1 MKTSEDYYYRS
12 YDADER
18 YWRKCQI
25 LWEVSLFISRS
36 YENRINKHVV
46 ISLNFPR
53 LIASLLSFFAD
64 VFFSVRFVVRICV
77 EVAVDRILRISMY
90 LPPPLH
96 SLPLFF
102 FFFF

>member
-1 MKTSEDYYYRS
+1 MMLMNVIGESVKFFGKKVYL
-12 YDADER
+12 
-18 YWRKCQI
+18 RK
-25 LWEVSLFISRS
+25 LYKSSRS

-46 ISLNFPR
+46 ISLKFPC

-77 EVAVDRILRISMY
+77 EVAVDRILRISTHPP
-90 LPPPLH
+90 PPPLH

-102 FFFF
+102 FF